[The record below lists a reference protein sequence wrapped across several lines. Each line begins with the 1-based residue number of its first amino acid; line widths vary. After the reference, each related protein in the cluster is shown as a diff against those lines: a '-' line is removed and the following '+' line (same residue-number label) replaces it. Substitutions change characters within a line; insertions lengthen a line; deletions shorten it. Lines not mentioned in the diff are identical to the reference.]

1 MSKMNRRI
9 VVAASLALTLLLSVS
24 APSHA
29 TQAHK
34 PAQKAEIGL
43 MAQVWSWL
51 QSLLG
56 DTQASTVPRKDTVTT
71 TPPLPPP
78 PPPEQGP
85 AIDPNGVK

>member
-1 MSKMNRRI
+1 MSQVIRRI
-9 VVAASLALTLLLSVS
+9 VVAASLALALLLAVP

-29 TQAHK
+29 AQARK
-34 PAQKAEIGL
+34 PAQKVEIGL

-51 QSLLG
+51 EGWVGLKSATPPPQ
-56 DTQASTVPRKDTVTT
+56 PRKDVMT
-71 TPPLPPP
+71 TPAPLP